1 LLKKKSDALKA
12 RLNQIVK
19 EIYEVKMQMNGVM
32 KDAQWSH
39 TLARR
44 AAGDFNA
51 KVMTTVESASVKV
64 GMRQENIVGVKVLK
78 FDREATDAKNSG
90 LMGVMGGGVQIRQCS
105 ESFGQAVD
113 LLIRLASLQTSFRQL
128 DNALKVTNRRVNALD
143 HVVIPRLQNTMYY
156 ISSELDEREREDLY
170 RLKKVVAKK
179 KVELLAIETARKERE
194 NLEDYAP
201 DTLGTIQEAPIDLV
215 QQLAGD
221 GDDED
226 ITGML

>member
-1 LLKKKSDALKA
+1 VS
-12 RLNQIVK
+12 
-19 EIYEVKMQMNGVM
+19 EIYDVKLQMNGVM

-51 KVMTTVESASVKV
+51 KVMTTVESATTKV
-64 GMRQENIVGVKVLK
+64 GMRQENVVGVKVLK
-78 FDREATDAKNSG
+78 FDKETSDTKNSG

-105 ESFGQAVD
+105 EAFGQATD

-156 ISSELDEREREDLY
+156 ISSELDEREREDLF

-179 KVELLAIETARKERE
+179 KVQLLALEAARKERE

-201 DTLGTIQEAPIDLV
+201 DTLGVIKEVPSIVKQMADEEP
-215 QQLAGD
+215 
-221 GDDED
+221 DDD